1 MASAIPSLLVAYEG
15 DTGLMGFTSTS
26 QGFFML
32 GSGPNLNNVSAG
44 GSETDAQTPFPA
56 GTISNLW
63 CRVKTAATAN
73 STVVLRKNGA
83 NGNETFSIGANTTG
97 AFSDATD
104 TDSIASGDKI
114 AVGITP
120 GSTALV
126 ITILAATFTS
136 TNMSDTVTHMLSFQD
151 LSSQPTVTGTY
162 YSTPS
167 GVTAYKTSSYNSTEA
182 NSKLRMRK
190 AFTVNNFA
198 AFITG
203 AGGGTLNS
211 RKNGANGNITAN
223 LNVGSAQLVQ
233 DTTHSDNLAVG
244 DDFDWQFSDTGSNYS
259 YDFYSC
265 DFTSTSGDCIF
276 ACATD
281 DPVTSINTS
290 VTVYYGLAGSLDT
303 SQSTE
308 TNAQVTVNNSFKFSE
323 LTCNVTS
330 NSITGN
336 STVNLRKNAG
346 NAGPTLSI
354 GANAT
359 GIFNENTDTYTAAAT
374 DAMNYQVVTGST
386 GTSISISFIEVFGNA
401 TPAAAPTAP
410 TYRHFDST
418 PRRILGRQN
427 YNPFGGGQMVIFG

>member
-15 DTGLMGFTSTS
+15 DTNLMGFTSTS

-97 AFSDATD
+97 ALSDATD
-104 TDSIASGDKI
+104 TDSTASGDKI

-126 ITILAATFTS
+126 ITIIAATFSS
-136 TNMSDTVTHMLSFQD
+136 TNMSNTVTHMLSFQD
-151 LSSQPTVTGTY
+151 LSSQPTITGTY
-162 YSTPS
+162 YSRPS

-198 AFITG
+198 TFVTG
-203 AGGGTLNS
+203 GGGGTLNS

-244 DDFDWQFSDTGSNYS
+244 DDFDWQFGDTGTNYS
-259 YDFYSC
+259 YDFYSY
-265 DFTSTSGDCIF
+265 DFTSTNGDCIF

-281 DPVTSINTS
+281 DPVTSVNTS
-290 VTVYYGLAGSLDT
+290 VTAYYGLAGSLDT
-303 SQSTE
+303 
-308 TNAQVTVNNSFKFSE
+308 
-323 LTCNVTS
+323 L
-330 NSITGN
+330 
-336 STVNLRKNAG
+336 
-346 NAGPTLSI
+346 LSR
-354 GANAT
+354 
-359 GIFNENTDTYTAAAT
+359 
-374 DAMNYQVVTGST
+374 NY
-386 GTSISISFIEVFGNA
+386 
-401 TPAAAPTAP
+401 
-410 TYRHFDST
+410 
-418 PRRILGRQN
+418 
-427 YNPFGGGQMVIFG
+427 

>member
-15 DTGLMGFTSTS
+15 DTALMGFTSIS

-44 GSETDAQTPFPA
+44 GSETDAQTPFSA

-63 CRVKTAATAN
+63 CRVKTAATVN

-97 AFSDATD
+97 AFSNATD

-114 AVGITP
+114 DVGITP

-126 ITILAATFTS
+126 ITIIAATFSS
-136 TNMSDTVTHMLSFQD
+136 TNMSNTVTHMLSFQD

-182 NSKLRMRK
+182 NSKLRMGK

-198 AFITG
+198 TFVTG
-203 AGGGTLNS
+203 GSGGTLNS
-211 RKNGANGNITAN
+211 RKIGTNGNITVN

-244 DDFDWQFSDTGSNYS
+244 DDFDWQFSDTGTNYS

-265 DFTSTSGDCIF
+265 DFTSTNGDCIF

-290 VTVYYGLAGSLDT
+290 VTAYYGLAGSLDT

-308 TNAQVTVNNSFKFSE
+308 TNAQVTVNNAFKFSQ

-359 GIFNENTDTYTAAAT
+359 GIFNDNTNTYTAAAT
-374 DAMNYQVVTGST
+374 DVMNYQIVTGST
-386 GTSISISFIEVFGNA
+386 GTSISISFIEVYGNA
-401 TPAAAPTAP
+401 TPAAAATGPK
-410 TYRHFDST
+410 YQHFDNT
-418 PRRILGRQN
+418 PRRVLGRQN
-427 YNPFGGGQMVIFG
+427 YNSFGGGQMVIFG

>member
-44 GSETDAQTPFPA
+44 GSETDAQTPFSA

-104 TDSIASGDKI
+104 TDSTASGDKI

-126 ITILAATFTS
+126 ITIIAATFTS
-136 TNMSDTVTHMLSFQD
+136 ANMSNTVTHMLSFQD

-167 GVTAYKTSSYNSTEA
+167 GVTAYRRSSYNNTEA

-198 AFITG
+198 TYITG
-203 AGGGTLNS
+203 GNGGTLNS

-244 DDFDWQFSDTGSNYS
+244 DDFDWQFSDTGTTYS

-265 DFTSTSGDCIF
+265 DFTSTNGDCIF

-281 DPVTSINTS
+281 DPVRSINTS
-290 VTVYYGLAGSLDT
+290 VTAYYGLAGSLDT
-303 SQSTE
+303 LQSTE
-308 TNAQVTVNNSFKFSE
+308 TNAQVTVNNAFTFSQ

-330 NSITGN
+330 NSITN
-336 STVNLRKNAG
+336 ASTINLRANAG
-346 NAGPTLSI
+346 NAGPSVSI
-354 GANAT
+354 TASTT
-359 GIFNENTDTYTAAAT
+359 GVFVDSTDTYTANTT
-374 DAMNYQVVTGST
+374 DAMNYQIVTGST
-386 GTSISISFIEVFGNA
+386 GTSISISFIEVYGNA
-401 TPAAAPTAP
+401 TPAAAATGPK
-410 TYRHFDST
+410 YQHFDNT
-418 PRRILGRQN
+418 PIQQRKQK
-427 YNPFGGGQMVIFG
+427 YNSFGGQMVIFG

>member
-26 QGFFML
+26 QGFCML

-44 GSETDAQTPFPA
+44 GSETDAQTPFSA

-126 ITILAATFTS
+126 ITIIAATFTS
-136 TNMSDTVTHMLSFQD
+136 TNMSNTVTHMLSFQD
-151 LSSQPTVTGTY
+151 LSSQPTTTGTY

-198 AFITG
+198 TFITG
-203 AGGGTLNS
+203 GSGDTLSS

-244 DDFDWQFSDTGSNYS
+244 DDFDWQFSDTGTNYS

-265 DFTSTSGDCIF
+265 DFTSTNGDCIF
-276 ACATD
+276 ACATH

-290 VTVYYGLAGSLDT
+290 VTAYYGLAGSLHT

-308 TNAQVTVNNSFKFSE
+308 TNAQVTVNNAFKFSE

-346 NAGPTLSI
+346 NA
-354 GANAT
+354 N
-359 GIFNENTDTYTAAAT
+359 
-374 DAMNYQVVTGST
+374 MQQVFLMTW
-386 GTSISISFIEVFGNA
+386 I
-401 TPAAAPTAP
+401 
-410 TYRHFDST
+410 HT
-418 PRRILGRQN
+418 PRPQRML
-427 YNPFGGGQMVIFG
+427 